1 MNGGDVVCTRIQAQF
16 SSYLD
21 GAVSG
26 VTMQRIAMHL
36 RDCEACAAEFES
48 LRSIQ
53 ATLASLAPVK
63 APDDLALRLRVAIS
77 NERAR
82 TPQNF
87 LTSLKVHWQNTIAP
101 FLLQASAGFAS
112 TVLLVGSVALLIGM
126 FARPE
131 PLAAARDVPL
141 GWASSPHFLYSSV
154 EPEAVPI
161 GGRDNPVIVEAYING
176 GGRVYDYHIVS
187 GPNDSSTRSALE
199 NLLLFSVF
207 EPARVFGQPVRGLA
221 VMSFTGISVRA

>member
-1 MNGGDVVCTRIQAQF
+1 MNAGDVVCTKIRAQF

-21 GAVSG
+21 GAVTG
-26 VTMQRIAMHL
+26 VAMQRIASHL
-36 RDCEACAAEFES
+36 RGCEACSMEFSS
-48 LRSIQ
+48 LRSTQ
-53 ATLASLAPVK
+53 AVLASLAPVK

-82 TPQNF
+82 TPRN
-87 LTSLKVHWQNTIAP
+87 LLPTLKVHWRNTLAP

-112 TVLLVGSVALLIGM
+112 TVLLVGTGAMLIGM

-131 PLAAARDVPL
+131 PLAARDVPL
-141 GWASSPHFLYSSV
+141 GMASNPHFLYSSV

-187 GPNDSSTRSALE
+187 GPNDANTRSALE

-207 EPARVFGQPVRGLA
+207 EPARFFGQPVRGLA
-221 VMSFTGISVRA
+221 VMSFTGVAVRA

>member
-1 MNGGDVVCTRIQAQF
+1 MKAGDVICTRIRAQF

-21 GAVSG
+21 GAVTG
-26 VTMQRIAMHL
+26 VAMQRIASHL
-36 RDCEACAAEFES
+36 RGCEACSAEFER
-48 LRSIQ
+48 LRSTQ
-53 ATLASLAPVK
+53 AVLSSLAPVK

-77 NERAR
+77 NERD
-82 TPQNF
+82 
-87 LTSLKVHWQNTIAP
+87 NTFAP
-101 FLLQASAGFAS
+101 FLLQASAGLAS
-112 TVLLVGSVALLIGM
+112 TVLLVGTVAMLIGM
-126 FARPE
+126 FAQPE
-131 PLAAARDVPL
+131 PLAARDVPL
-141 GWASSPHFLYSSV
+141 GMATNPHFLYSSV

-187 GPNDSSTRSALE
+187 GPNDANTRSALE

-207 EPARVFGQPVRGLA
+207 EPARVLGQPVRGLA

>member
-1 MNGGDVVCTRIQAQF
+1 MNSGNVICTRIQAQF

-26 VTMQRIAMHL
+26 VTMQRIAAHL

-48 LRSIQ
+48 LRSTQ
-53 ATLASLAPVK
+53 SALASLAPVK

-82 TPQNF
+82 TPRNF
-87 LTSLKVHWQNTIAP
+87 FPTLKVHWENTFAP

-112 TVLLVGSVALLIGM
+112 TVLLMGAVALLIGM

-131 PLAAARDVPL
+131 PLAARDVPL
-141 GWASSPHFLYSSV
+141 RMTSNPRFLYSSV

-187 GPNDSSTRSALE
+187 GPNDSTTRSALE

-207 EPARVFGQPVRGLA
+207 EPARFFGQPVRGLA
-221 VMSFTGISVRA
+221 VLSFTGVSVRA